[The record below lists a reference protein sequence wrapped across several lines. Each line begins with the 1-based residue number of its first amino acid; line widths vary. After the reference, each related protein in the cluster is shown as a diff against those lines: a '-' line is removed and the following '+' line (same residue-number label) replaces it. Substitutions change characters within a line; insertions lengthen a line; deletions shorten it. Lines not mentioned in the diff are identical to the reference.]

1 MGIVMGYIIACI
13 CILLIAGIAVWKIK
27 MLRGQLRRR
36 TKKVIR
42 VEETIEQ
49 VKGASNSIVDE
60 ITIVRELIEENKND
74 ALEVADS
81 MEDMVEKSDAL
92 GREITSSLEMTRDID
107 DQVTEVAGLVERI
120 VELSNESAKKADTS
134 SQELKNMVEST
145 RAMAKLSEEVE
156 TILNEFKYQFN
167 KVKQETGIIENI
179 SSQTNL
185 LALNAS
191 IEAARAGEHGRG
203 FAVVADEIR
212 SLSTGTQES
221 SGSIMKALTLLE
233 DTSNKMTESVT
244 AILGLISETLSAMQ
258 GVDENVETIAEESKQ
273 LGNEIRVID
282 SAMKHVETSN
292 KNMVY
297 NMGHV
302 QEIMTDMRDSV
313 EESEKTSHAM
323 VGKLGEIAQDVGNID
338 KIVGRL
344 VEHIGSSGY
353 MNVNDIQSG
362 MQIICSSEAGKEKY
376 RTFVEEIVEDT
387 ILVKADNGTNT
398 YFKDADQRTYEI
410 QVRVRNAM
418 YTWQNAKVAKVSEGG
433 KTCYQIL
440 TEGNPKVVSRRM
452 QERLPLRN
460 SCDILFKKNNQTYKG
475 KMVNISSGGFAFA
488 CAASEFAGSE
498 GAKVEVK
505 IHNAEGVLS
514 RTLHGTV
521 MRSGLNQREYIVG
534 CKMPEKSN
542 EIEQYVEMRMR

>member
-1 MGIVMGYIIACI
+1 MGYIIMMVG
-13 CILLIAGIAVWKIK
+13 ILMIAGAAIWLIKRMRTEVNEGEGKIRLVGDT
-27 MLRGQLRRR
+27 M
-36 TKKVIR
+36 
-42 VEETIEQ
+42 EQ

-120 VELSNESAKKADTS
+120 VELSNESAKKADSS

-156 TILNEFKYQFN
+156 TILNEFKYQFH

-221 SGSIMKALTLLE
+221 SGSIMEALALLE
-233 DTSNKMTESVT
+233 DTSKKMTESVT
-244 AILGLISETLSAMQ
+244 AILGLIGETLSAMQ

-353 MNVNDIQSG
+353 MDVNDIQSG
-362 MQIICSSEAGKEKY
+362 MHVICSSQSGKEKY
-376 RTFVEEIVEDT
+376 RTIVEDVVDER
-387 ILVKADNGTNT
+387 ILVKADNGSNE
-398 YFKDADQRTYEI
+398 YFRNAEQKVYEI

-418 YTWQNAKVAKVSEGG
+418 YTWQEAKVCKVSADG
-433 KTCYQIL
+433 KSYYEIL

-488 CAASEFAGSE
+488 CSASEFAGSE

-514 RTLHGTV
+514 RVLHGTV
-521 MRSGLNQREYIVG
+521 MRSSLNQGEYIVG
-534 CKMPEKSN
+534 CKMPEKST

>member
-1 MGIVMGYIIACI
+1 MGYIIACI
-13 CILLIAGIAVWKIK
+13 CILLVAGIAVWKIK
-27 MLRGQLRRR
+27 KLRRQLDR
-36 TKKVIR
+36 GSKKIDQI
-42 VEETIEQ
+42 EETIDQ
-49 VKGASNSIVDE
+49 VKSASNSIVDE

-92 GREITSSLEMTRDID
+92 GKEITSSLEMTRDID
-107 DQVTEVAGLVERI
+107 EQVMEVAGLVKRI
-120 VELSNESAKKADTS
+120 VELSNESALQANTS

-156 TILNEFKYQFN
+156 TILNEFRNQFI

-221 SGSIMKALTLLE
+221 SGSIMEALTLLE
-233 DTSNKMTESVT
+233 DTSNKMTKSVT
-244 AILGLISETLSAMQ
+244 AILGLITETLTAMQ
-258 GVDENVETIAEESKQ
+258 GVNENVEIIAEGSKQ
-273 LGNEIRVID
+273 LGNEIQVID

-313 EESEKTSHAM
+313 EESEKISHTM

-353 MNVNDIQSG
+353 MNVNDVQSG
-362 MQIICSSEAGKEKY
+362 MHIICSSQKEKEKY
-376 RTFVEEIVEDT
+376 RTFVEEIVEDK
-387 ILVKADNGTNT
+387 ILVKADGEAND
-398 YFKDADQRTYEI
+398 YFKDATEKTYEI

-418 YTWQNAKVAKVSEGG
+418 YTWQNAKVSKVSAEG
-433 KTCYQIL
+433 KSCYQIL
-440 TEGNPKVVSRRM
+440 IEGNPKVVSRRM

-488 CAASEFAGSE
+488 CAASEFAGCE

-505 IHNAEGVLS
+505 IHNADGALS

-521 MRSGLNQREYIVG
+521 MRSGLNQGEYVVG
-534 CKMPEKSN
+534 CKMPEKST
-542 EIEQYVEMRMR
+542 EIEKYVEMRMR

>member
-1 MGIVMGYIIACI
+1 MGYIVACI
-13 CILLIAGIAVWKIK
+13 CILLVAGIAMWKIK
-27 MLRGQLRRR
+27 KLRSQLHRRGG
-36 TKKVIR
+36 KIAK
-42 VEETIEQ
+42 VEEAMEQ
-49 VKGASNSIVDE
+49 VKGASNSVVDE

-74 ALEVADS
+74 ALAVAGS

-120 VELSNESAKKADTS
+120 VELSNESALQANTS
-134 SQELKNMVEST
+134 SKELKSMVEST
-145 RAMAKLSEEVE
+145 KAMAKLSEEVE
-156 TILNEFKYQFN
+156 TILNEFKNQFH

-179 SSQTNL
+179 SAQTNL

-221 SGSIMKALTLLE
+221 SGSIMEALTLLE
-233 DTSNKMTESVT
+233 DTSNKMTGSVT
-244 AILGLISETLSAMQ
+244 AILNLIAETLTAMQ
-258 GVDENVETIAEESKQ
+258 GVNETVETIAEGSKQ
-273 LGNEIRVID
+273 LGNEIQVID
-282 SAMKHVETSN
+282 SAMKNVETSN

-313 EESEKTSHAM
+313 EESEKTSHVM

-338 KIVGRL
+338 KIVGKL
-344 VEHIGSSGY
+344 VEQIGNSGF
-353 MNVNDIQSG
+353 MDVKDIQPG
-362 MQIICSSEAGKEKY
+362 MQVICTNHLSKDKY
-376 RTFVEEIVEDT
+376 RTFVEDIIEDK
-387 ILVKADNGTNT
+387 ILLKTENEANA
-398 YFKDADQRTYEI
+398 YFKDAAQNVYEI
-410 QVRVRNAM
+410 QIRVRNAI
-418 YTWQNAKVAKVSEGG
+418 YTWQNGKVSKVSVDG
-433 KTCYQIL
+433 KSYYQIL

-460 SCDILFKKNNQTYKG
+460 SCDILFKKNEQTYKG
-475 KMVNISSGGFAFA
+475 RMINISSGGFAFA
-488 CAASEFAGSE
+488 CSAFEFAGCE

-505 IHNAEGVLS
+505 IHNADAVLS
-514 RTLHGTV
+514 NTLHGTV
-521 MRSGLNQREYIVG
+521 MRSGLNQGEYIVG
-534 CKMPEKSN
+534 CKMPQKST